1 MFKTWAELEEI
12 AQGVASNYCFRA
24 KERIKILS
32 FELLVKKDWATLKV
46 SVLFDGKRDTILI
59 VL

>member
-1 MFKTWAELEEI
+1 MFKTWSELEEI

-24 KERIKILS
+24 KERIKVLD
-32 FELLVKKDWATLKV
+32 FELLVRKDSETLRV
-46 SVLFDGKRDTILI
+46 SILFDGKKDFILI